1 MVFFL
6 GIYDADTI
14 ECAFGRQSKTTT
26 FDSQTRPTSSDSNTQ
41 LKRDW
46 ADLMDKFSWR
56 LQPSDP
62 GKVF

>member
-14 ECAFGRQSKTTT
+14 ECAFGRQSKTAT
-26 FDSQTRPTSSDSNTQ
+26 FDSQTRPTSSDSNIQ